1 MNLYTTTEVLDI
13 QHDICHCVAEVIGK
27 TPLGSM
33 EFSRIFTYQPDR
45 SFIARRC
52 GTKAYIKSI
61 HIDSIHSDAAHELFD
76 NFRKTAVNEF
86 LFSSKVPRPMQHA
99 IVAEFGYPV
108 IAPELLP
115 LLEMT
120 RDLRY
125 EGASYDE
132 KSLSSDFIRWIT
144 SIEQLDFFYK
154 NLLAPVTFHI
164 ASSSFRINRTEF
176 AKSQKDC
183 QTVRKL
189 LAEMD
194 AVPVPML
201 DCKDG
206 QFYISHG
213 CISFLSAYALGKL
226 TKEISQSFA
235 EFNARISFQ
244 QAVAE

>member
-144 SIEQLDFFYK
+144 SIEARRTARRSESCWQRWTPYPFPCST
-154 NLLAPVTFHI
+154 ART
-164 ASSSFRINRTEF
+164 ASSTS
-176 AKSQKDC
+176 
-183 QTVRKL
+183 
-189 LAEMD
+189 
-194 AVPVPML
+194 PMAAYPFCL
-201 DCKDG
+201 PMP
-206 QFYISHG
+206 
-213 CISFLSAYALGKL
+213 SA
-226 TKEISQSFA
+226 S
-235 EFNARISFQ
+235 
-244 QAVAE
+244 